1 MQMIGFYL
9 FLALEKFLML
19 LPRSWRKA
27 FFIALGT
34 FAYKISKRYGRVVE
48 QNLKFVYGNDVDPEF
63 VDKVKRYSF
72 KQMLL
77 NFLHTMESRYYSPE
91 EIVEKITFENLEV
104 VQKVQQEKRPII
116 FVTGHY
122 GSWELAG
129 RALSFSVEPILIIY
143 KKMKNKYFENYLL
156 SSREK
161 WKMTY
166 AERHGATKAMLKT
179 LRSGGA
185 MAILIDTNVNKKEAI
200 QVKFLGHQVSQ
211 IQTTAYFARKFN
223 AALIPALI
231 HTEDDEHF
239 TIKFDEEIIPPKT
252 EDEKEDLKI
261 STQMQTD
268 WLSAEIMKEPE
279 PWFWLH
285 RRFKEDHPEIYA
297 RTPES

>member
-1 MQMIGFYL
+1 MQLIGFYL
-9 FLALEKFLML
+9 FLAFEKFLML

-27 FFIALGT
+27 FFRGLGT
-34 FAYKISKRYGRVVE
+34 FAYKVSKRYGRVVE
-48 QNLKFVYGNDVDPEF
+48 QNLKFVYGDDISEEF
-63 VDKVKRYSF
+63 IDKVKRYSF
-72 KQMLL
+72 KQMML
-77 NFLHTMESRYYSPE
+77 NFMHTMESRYYAPQD
-91 EIVEKITFENLEV
+91 IVKNITFENIEV
-104 VQKVQQEKRPII
+104 VQKAQQEKRPII

-129 RALSFSVEPILIIY
+129 RALSFGVEPILIIY

-161 WKMTY
+161 WKMSY

-179 LRSGGA
+179 LKSGGA

-200 QVKFLGHQVSQ
+200 EVEFLGHKMGQ

-231 HTEDDEHF
+231 HTEDDENF
-239 TIKFDEEIIPPKT
+239 TIKFYDEIVPPKT
-252 EDEKEDLKI
+252 DDEKEDLRV

-268 WLSAEIMKEPE
+268 WLSQEILKKPE

-285 RRFKEDHPEIYA
+285 RRFKEDYPEIYKKD
-297 RTPES
+297 